1 MTCAHISSDNQ
12 CTLVS
17 TLASRL
23 FLFDKQS
30 GQLLNEFTGHRNY
43 QYNVES
49 CLSNKCDLV
58 YSGSEDGFLYV
69 WDLVDAVVKQKLM
82 HATERAVHSL
92 SYHPEEDKLLSA
104 QEQFVYLWSKSKKE

>member
-17 TLASRL
+17 ALGNRL
-23 FLFDKQS
+23 MLFDKQS
-30 GQLLNEFTGHRNY
+30 GQLLNEFTGHRNI

-49 CLSNKCDLV
+49 CLSNRCDLV
-58 YSGSEDGFLYV
+58 YSGSEDGFIYV
-69 WDLVDAVVKQKLM
+69 WDLVDATVKQKLM

-92 SYHPEEDKLLSA
+92 SYHPGEDKLLSA
-104 QEQFVYLWSKSKKE
+104 QEQFVYLWAR